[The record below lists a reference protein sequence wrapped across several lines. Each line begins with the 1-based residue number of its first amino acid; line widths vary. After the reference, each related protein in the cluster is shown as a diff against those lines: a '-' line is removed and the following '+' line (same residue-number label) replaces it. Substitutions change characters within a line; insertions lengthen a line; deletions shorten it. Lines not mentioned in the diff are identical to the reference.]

1 MIISKALA
9 LLAVAI
15 LAGCYLDGSLVLVP
29 AQRRLSGPAY
39 AEVEQANTALGT
51 IRYRL
56 LLGLA
61 LLGQIMLLAVDH
73 RPASPLF
80 LLTLASGAVLIGTTV
95 FITVLRVVPIN
106 RTVHTWRAVRPP
118 ADWAAV
124 RDHWH
129 RLHHRRTAL
138 VVLALVV
145 QTAAVFAH

>member
-15 LAGCYLDGSLVLVP
+15 VAGCYLDGSLVLVP

-51 IRYRL
+51 IRYRVL
-56 LLGLA
+56 LA
-61 LLGQIMLLAVDH
+61 LTLLSQVVLLAVDH
-73 RPASPLF
+73 HPGSPLF
-80 LLTLASGAVLIGTTV
+80 LLTLASVAVLIGTTV
-95 FITVLRVVPIN
+95 FVTVLRVVPIN
-106 RTVHTWRAVRPP
+106 RAVHTWRAARPP

-124 RDHWH
+124 RDRWH

-138 VVLALVV
+138 VVLALLV
-145 QTAAVFAH
+145 QTVAVFAQ